1 MRNIRDNDRRDSKRD
16 FKRDFKKDSKRDS
29 KRDFGKQRNTA
40 RYKLPKDAV
49 IDYKNISLLQRYL
62 NDRGK
67 ILPRRITDVS
77 AKEQRLLVAAIKK
90 ARFLAILSSGGVRS
104 PRVAHSPTNY

>member
-1 MRNIRDNDRRDSKRD
+1 LRNIRDNARRDSKRD
-16 FKRDFKKDSKRDS
+16 SKRDLKRDSKRDS

-77 AKEQRLLVAAIKK
+77 AKEQRLLVTAIKK
-90 ARFLAILSSGGVRS
+90 ARFLAILSSGGVKS
-104 PRVAHSPTNY
+104 HKLAHGQINY